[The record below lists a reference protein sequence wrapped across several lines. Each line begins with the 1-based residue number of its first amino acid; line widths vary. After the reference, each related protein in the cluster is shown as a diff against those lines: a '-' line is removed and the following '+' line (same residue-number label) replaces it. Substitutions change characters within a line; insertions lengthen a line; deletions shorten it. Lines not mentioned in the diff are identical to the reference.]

1 MPYVTPQQIKKKR
14 PAIAERSSVNLP
26 AWILLFVRA
35 NHRCCFIEYA
45 VDELMAV
52 FCAERFRQFDR
63 FVNGHFVW
71 HIATFRQ
78 LVQRNA
84 QYCFFYLAQ
93 FFQQTGQVRLHQSV
107 EVCGVSR
114 HPGQQLTEVQ
124 DVNVFYILFSQELVF
139 NISDVVL
146 GQLPGV
152 ERLDG
157 TLTSAA
163 TSSRFH
169 GFPLTNF
176 RP

>member
-1 MPYVTPQQIKKKR
+1 M
-14 PAIAERSSVNLP
+14 NLP
-26 AWILLFVRA
+26 ARISLFVRA

-52 FCAERFRQFDR
+52 FCAERFRKFDR

-84 QYCFFYLAQ
+84 QYCFFYPPSSSSRRDRYGFISPSRYAVLVATPASSSRKYRTSTS
-93 FFQQTGQVRLHQSV
+93 FTSCSARTGIQHQRCRS
-107 EVCGVSR
+107 GTTAVSR
-114 HPGQQLTEVQ
+114 AP
-124 DVNVFYILFSQELVF
+124 
-139 NISDVVL
+139 
-146 GQLPGV
+146 
-152 ERLDG
+152 DG

>member
-1 MPYVTPQQIKKKR
+1 MKEIFRNKKWIAFFLAFILVVTVGVNSSDAFLWAVGDVEETASEESGTQAHSSDEEGGEGAPEAETGGENTEFAGEAGVTSGNQFITAEQKDFGTSDGQQ
-14 PAIAERSSVNLP
+14 AS
-26 AWILLFVRA
+26 
-35 NHRCCFIEYA
+35 
-45 VDELMAV
+45 
-52 FCAERFRQFDR
+52 
-63 FVNGHFVW
+63 G
-71 HIATFRQ
+71 
-78 LVQRNA
+78 
-84 QYCFFYLAQ
+84 
-93 FFQQTGQVRLHQSV
+93 

>member
-1 MPYVTPQQIKKKR
+1 MPYVMPQQVKEKAGDRGTVFRESTGTDIT
-14 PAIAERSSVNLP
+14 
-26 AWILLFVRA
+26 FVRA

-84 QYCFFYLAQ
+84 QYCFSTAQ
-93 FFQQTGQVRLHQSV
+93 FFQQAGQVWLHQSV

-114 HPGQQLTEVQ
+114 HPASSSRKYRTSTSFTSCSAG
-124 DVNVFYILFSQELVF
+124 NWYS
-139 NISDVVL
+139 
-146 GQLPGV
+146 
-152 ERLDG
+152 
-157 TLTSAA
+157 TSAM
-163 TSSRFH
+163 SFWDNCRSRAH
-169 GFPLTNF
+169 GRHTHERGDEQQVSRISPY
-176 RP
+176 